1 MHSMGSSVS
10 SYSNGTH
17 NRTRSSVFSVHCKQ
31 AGTVISVVFK
41 SSGCEKAANNTVWA
55 IDNAELDKGD
65 RTSKGIVRKSI
76 EHEALQ

>member
-1 MHSMGSSVS
+1 
-10 SYSNGTH
+10 
-17 NRTRSSVFSVHCKQ
+17 
-31 AGTVISVVFK
+31 VISVVFK